1 MRIET
6 QRLFIR
12 RFSEQDATDLYDYLS
27 REEVV
32 RFEPHPPLTY
42 EQAVEEAT
50 RREEDSSWYAVALK
64 SGKVIGHFHLTQG
77 MYGTWE
83 LSFVFHS
90 RYWGQG
96 YAFESMRA
104 LLKYAF
110 NSMHARRIVARCNPL
125 NESSWKLLDRVGFRR
140 EGTSLQ
146 NVFYIKDEEGNP
158 IWQDT
163 YEYAMLKEEWVHISA
178 ATGGRILH
186 N

>member
-12 RFSEQDATDLYDYLS
+12 RFSEKDATDLHDYFS

-42 EQAVEEAT
+42 EQAVEEVT
-50 RREEDSSWYAVALK
+50 RRAEDSGCYAVALK
-64 SGKVIGHFHLTQG
+64 SGKVIGNFNMNQG
-77 MYGTWE
+77 PYSTWE

-90 RYWGQG
+90 GYWGQG

-110 NSMHARRIVARCNPL
+110 NSMHARRITARCNPL
-125 NESSWKLLDRVGFRR
+125 NESSWKLLERVGFRQ
-140 EGTSLQ
+140 EGRFLQ
-146 NVFYIKDEEGNP
+146 NIFYSRDAEGNP
-158 IWQDT
+158 VWQDT

-178 ATGGRILH
+178 ATGGRVLQT
-186 N
+186 